1 MCFAKVFCHDSMDD
15 SSIDESKI
23 FKELRVKIHK
33 WAIAILLWGL
43 LFRATCAIYLNLG
56 FDETYYYLYT
66 QNLNW
71 SYFDHPPL
79 VAFTAGIGVW
89 LTGAVTPFTI
99 RIGGV
104 LLYTGTL
111 IFSYLA
117 SKRLFGERTAT
128 LTLAILTTIPIF
140 QIAFGILTLPDN
152 ALMFFWM
159 ACLWVAAVEF
169 FPLKDTQPYR
179 PTYRL
184 AIIGLLVGLA
194 FLGKYHGVLLGGGLV
209 LFCLLSRRHRAALFS
224 GWTLAAIALFAIAI
238 SPVLFWNSQHEWAS
252 FRFQSGR
259 VVPSQG
265 YNLER
270 LLVTILVA
278 LGYLFP
284 TFGVPLWWTSFRT
297 FGELWQSRNRK
308 IMNEGEAITL
318 DFLREKQL
326 LILCVSMPIF
336 FGFTFMGGFIQILP
350 SWHMPGFFGATLLLG
365 QRASQVQLKRP
376 LFIRNWLW
384 GSGAVILPLLLIGLL
399 HVHLGIAQKG
409 GDAAIAGGFWEAKDD
424 PSTQMIDIVQLRQAF
439 VDSQVNSPM
448 LKAELQKADFVFSNN
463 FFVAGQVGMAIEPL
477 GKKVTCF
484 DEDLRGFA
492 YWSKAQDFVGKT
504 ALYITSE
511 LFFKDERFPQP
522 LDKYKDYFQSLE
534 KIADVPIQR
543 GGQAVQIFFVYRA
556 SPMLKPY
563 PRPYG

>member
-1 MCFAKVFCHDSMDD
+1 M
-15 SSIDESKI
+15 KI
-23 FKELRVKIHK
+23 NK
-33 WAIAILLWGL
+33 WAIAILLWGF
-43 LFRATCAIYLNLG
+43 LFRATSAIYLNTG
-56 FDETYYYLYT
+56 FDEAYYYLYT

-79 VAFTAGIGVW
+79 VALTTGLGVW

-111 IFSYLA
+111 IFSYLT
-117 SKRLFGERTAT
+117 SKRLFGDRTAT
-128 LTLAILTTIPIF
+128 LTLGILTTIPIF

-152 ALMFFWM
+152 ALMFFWS
-159 ACLWVAAVEF
+159 ACLYVAAIEF
-169 FPLKDTQPYR
+169 FPSNDLYDDKPYK

-194 FLGKYHGVLLGGGLV
+194 FLGKYHGVILGGGLV
-209 LFCLLSRRHRAALFS
+209 LFCLLSSRHRRALLS
-224 GWTLAAIALFAIAI
+224 IWTLAAIALFAIAI
-238 SPVLFWNSQHEWAS
+238 SPVLFWNYQHEFAS

-259 VVPSQG
+259 AVPSQG
-265 YNLER
+265 YNFER
-270 LLVTILVA
+270 LLVTFLVA

-284 TFGVPLWWTSFRT
+284 TFGFPLWWTSFRT
-297 FGELWQSRNRK
+297 LGELLQSSNRK
-308 IMNEGEAITL
+308 LKGIQSEAPEQENLALEIL
-318 DFLREKQL
+318 HQKRL

-365 QRASQVQLKRP
+365 ERAALVQIKRP
-376 LFIRNWLW
+376 KFIRNWLW
-384 GSGAVILPLLLIGLL
+384 GSGMVILPLLLIGLL
-399 HVHLGIAQKG
+399 HVHLGLVQKG

-439 VDSQVNSPM
+439 VDSPK
-448 LKAELQKADFVFSNN
+448 LKEELQKADFVFSNS
-463 FFVAGQVGMAIEPL
+463 FFVAGQIGMAIEPL

-484 DEDLRGFA
+484 DSDLRGFA

-504 ALYITSE
+504 ALFISSE
-511 LFFKDERFPQP
+511 QFMKDERFPDP
-522 LDKYKDYFQSLE
+522 LVKYQDYFQSLA
-534 KIADVPIQR
+534 KITDIPIKR
-543 GGQAVQIFFVYRA
+543 GGQAVQIFPVYRA

>member
-1 MCFAKVFCHDSMDD
+1 
-15 SSIDESKI
+15 
-23 FKELRVKIHK
+23 VKIHK
-33 WAIAILLWGL
+33 WAIAILFWGFV
-43 LFRATCAIYLNLG
+43 FRVTSAFFLNTG
-56 FDETYYYLYT
+56 FDEAYYYLYT

-79 VAFTAGIGVW
+79 VALTTGIGVW

-111 IFSYLA
+111 LFSYLA
-117 SKRLFGERTAT
+117 SRKLFGDRTAT
-128 LTLAILTTIPIF
+128 LTLGILTTIPIF

-152 ALMFFWM
+152 ALMFFWT
-159 ACLWVAAVEF
+159 ACLYVAAVEF
-169 FPLKDTQPYR
+169 FPSEQSKFYK

-194 FLGKYHGVLLGGGLV
+194 FLGKYHGVLLGGGLI
-209 LFCLLSRRHRAALFS
+209 LFCLLSSRHRVALFS
-224 GWTLAAIALFAIAI
+224 PWTLVSVVLFAIAI
-238 SPVLFWNSQHEWAS
+238 SPVLFWNYQHDFAS
-252 FRFQSGR
+252 FRFQGNR
-259 VVPSQG
+259 AIPSQG

-284 TFGVPLWWTSFRT
+284 TFGIPIWWTSFRT
-297 FGELWQSRNRK
+297 VGGLWQDRNLA
-308 IMNEGEAITL
+308 IDGEETIAKSL
-318 DFLREKQL
+318 YRNKQL
-326 LILCVSMPIF
+326 LIICLSMPIF

-365 QRASQVQLKRP
+365 ERAAQIQLHRP
-376 LFIRNWLW
+376 KYIRNWLW
-384 GSGAVILPLLLIGLL
+384 GSGMVILPLLIVGLL
-399 HVHLGIAQKG
+399 HVHLGIVQKG
-409 GDAAIAGGFWEAKDD
+409 GDAAIAGGVWESKDD

-439 VDSQVNSPM
+439 VDSPM
-448 LKAELQKADFVFSNN
+448 LKAELEKADFVFSNS

-484 DEDLRGFA
+484 DDDLRGFA
-492 YWSKAQDFVGKT
+492 YWNKAEDFVGKT
-504 ALYITSE
+504 SIYITSE
-511 LFFKDERFPQP
+511 LFLKDDRYPQP
-522 LDKYKDYFQSLE
+522 LDKYKGYFQSLE
-534 KIADVPIQR
+534 KIADVPLKR
-543 GGQAVQIFFVYRA
+543 GGQTVQIFPVYRA

>member
-1 MCFAKVFCHDSMDD
+1 MDHDNIDD
-15 SSIDESKI
+15 YRRIYRES
-23 FKELRVKIHK
+23 RVKIHK
-33 WAIAILLWGL
+33 WAIAILVWGF

-56 FDETYYYLYT
+56 FDEAYYYLYS

-89 LTGAVTPFTI
+89 LTSAVTPFTI

-117 SKRLFGERTAT
+117 SKRLFGDRTAT

-159 ACLWVAAVEF
+159 ACLYVAAVEF
-169 FPLKDTQPYR
+169 FPPDETKQYR

-209 LFCLLSRRHRAALFS
+209 LFCLLSGRHRRALFS

-238 SPVLFWNSQHEWAS
+238 SPVLLWNYQHEWAS
-252 FRFQSGR
+252 FRFQTGR
-259 VVPSQG
+259 AIPSQG
-265 YNLER
+265 YNFER
-270 LLVTILVA
+270 LLVTILLA

-284 TFGVPLWWTSFRT
+284 TFGFPLWWTSFRT
-297 FGELWQSRNRK
+297 AGQLVQTAHRQLK
-308 IMNEGEAITL
+308 TKGDAIAIDL
-318 DFLREKQL
+318 IQEKQL

-336 FGFTFMGGFIQILP
+336 FTFTFMGGFIQILP

-365 QRASQVQLKRP
+365 ERAAQVQLKRP
-376 LFIRNWLW
+376 KFIRNWLW
-384 GSGAVILPLLLIGLL
+384 GSGVVILPLLLIGLL

-409 GDAAIAGGFWEAKDD
+409 GDVAIAGGFWEAKDD
-424 PSTQMIDIVQLRQAF
+424 PSTQMIDIEQLRQAF
-439 VDSQVNSPM
+439 VDSPI
-448 LKAELQKADFVFSNN
+448 LKTELQKADFVFSNN

-492 YWSKAQDFVGKT
+492 YWSNAQDFVGKT
-504 ALYITSE
+504 SLYITSE
-511 LFFKDERFPQP
+511 LFLKDERFPQP
-522 LDKYKDYFQSLE
+522 LDKYKGYFQALE
-534 KIADVPIQR
+534 KIADIPIKR
-543 GGQAVQIFFVYRA
+543 GGQAVQIFPVYRA
-556 SPMLKPY
+556 SQMLKPY

>member
-1 MCFAKVFCHDSMDD
+1 MKVD
-15 SSIDESKI
+15 
-23 FKELRVKIHK
+23 R

-43 LFRATCAIYLNLG
+43 LFRVICAIYLNVG

-66 QNLNW
+66 QNLNL

-79 VAFTAGIGVW
+79 VAFTAGLGVW

-99 RIGGV
+99 RLGGV

-111 IFSYLA
+111 FFTYLA
-117 SKRLFGERTAT
+117 SKKLFGDRAAT
-128 LTLAILTTIPIF
+128 LTLAILTTVPIF

-152 ALMFFWM
+152 ALMFFW
-159 ACLWVAAVEF
+159 AVCLWVATEEF
-169 FPLKDTQPYR
+169 FPNRPREYQ

-184 AIIGLLVGLA
+184 ALIGLLVGLA

-209 LFCLLSRRHRAALFS
+209 LFCMISKPHRATLFS
-224 GWTLAAIALFAIAI
+224 IWTLAAIALLLAVS
-238 SPVLFWNSQHEWAS
+238 SPVLIWNAQHEWAS

-259 VVPSQG
+259 AVPAQG
-265 YNLER
+265 YNFER
-270 LLVTILVA
+270 LLVTVLLA

-284 TFGVPLWWTSFRT
+284 TFGIPIWWTSFRT
-297 FGELWQSRNRK
+297 LGELLSIKNRQYQDEQ
-308 IMNEGEAITL
+308 IAIASEIL
-318 DFLREKQL
+318 NQKRL
-326 LILCVSMPIF
+326 LILCVSLPIF

-365 QRASQVQLKRP
+365 ERAATVQLKRP
-376 LFIRNWLW
+376 QFIRNWLW
-384 GSGAVILPLLLIGLL
+384 GSGIVILPLLMIGLL

-409 GDAAIAGGFWEAKDD
+409 GNAAIAGGFWEAKDD
-424 PSTQMIDIVQLRQAF
+424 PSTQMIDIEQLRQAF
-439 VDSQVNSPM
+439 IDSPL
-448 LKAELQKADFVFSNN
+448 LKEELAKSDFVFSNN

-492 YWSKAQDFVGKT
+492 YWSKAEDFVGKSS
-504 ALYITSE
+504 LYVTSE
-511 LFFKDERFPQP
+511 LFLKDDRYPQP
-522 LDKYKDYFQSLE
+522 LDKYQGYFQSLQ
-534 KIADVPIQR
+534 KIADIPIKR
-543 GGQAVQIFFVYRA
+543 GGQAVQIFPVYRA

>member
-1 MCFAKVFCHDSMDD
+1 
-15 SSIDESKI
+15 
-23 FKELRVKIHK
+23 VKIHK
-33 WAIAILLWGL
+33 WAIAILMWGF
-43 LFRATCAIYLNLG
+43 LFRATCAIYLNIG
-56 FDETYYYLYT
+56 FDESYYYLYT

-79 VAFTAGIGVW
+79 VALTAGIGVW

-111 IFSYLA
+111 IFSCLA
-117 SKRLFGERTAT
+117 SRRLFGDRTAT

-152 ALMFFWM
+152 ALMFFW
-159 ACLWVAAVEF
+159 AVCLWIAADEF
-169 FPLKDTQPYR
+169 FPSESAKSYR
-179 PTYRL
+179 STYGSTYTPTYRL
-184 AIIGLLVGLA
+184 ALIGLCVGLA
-194 FLGKYHGVLLGGGLV
+194 FLGKYHGVLLGGGLG
-209 LFCLLSRRHRAALFS
+209 LFCLLSQRHRGALFS
-224 GWTLAAIALFAIAI
+224 GWTLVAIALFAIAT
-238 SPVLFWNSQHEWAS
+238 SPVLFWNYQHEWAS
-252 FRFQSGR
+252 FRFQSAR
-259 VVPSQG
+259 VVPAQG
-265 YNLER
+265 YSLER

-284 TFGVPLWWTSFRT
+284 TFGIPLWWTSLRT
-297 FGELWQSRNRK
+297 FGELIKSASLKSANHK
-308 IMNEGEAITL
+308 IENQEESIAPNL
-318 DFLREKQL
+318 LQDLLREKQL

-365 QRASQVQLKRP
+365 QSASQVQLSRP
-376 LFIRNWLW
+376 KFIRNWLW
-384 GSGAVILPLLLIGLL
+384 GSGVVILPLLLIGLL
-399 HVHLGIAQKG
+399 HVHFGIAQKG
-409 GDAAIAGGFWEAKDD
+409 GDQAIAGGFWEVKDD
-424 PSTQMIDIVQLRQAF
+424 PSTQMIDIEQLRQAF
-439 VDSQVNSPM
+439 IDSPL
-448 LKAELQKADFVFSNN
+448 LKTELQKADFVFSNN

-504 ALYITSE
+504 SLYITSE
-511 LFFKDERFPQP
+511 LFLKDERFPQP
-522 LDKYKDYFQSLE
+522 LDKYTGYFQSLE
-534 KIADVPIQR
+534 KIADIPIKR
-543 GGQAVQIFFVYRA
+543 SGQAVQIFPVYRA

>member
-1 MCFAKVFCHDSMDD
+1 M
-15 SSIDESKI
+15 
-23 FKELRVKIHK
+23 KIHK
-33 WAIAILLWGL
+33 WAIAILLWGF
-43 LFRATCAIYLNLG
+43 LFRATSAIYLNTG
-56 FDETYYYLYT
+56 FDEAYYYLYT

-79 VAFTAGIGVW
+79 VALTTGIGVW

-99 RIGGV
+99 RIGSV

-117 SKRLFGERTAT
+117 SKKLFGERTAT

-152 ALMFFWM
+152 ALMFFWS
-159 ACLWVAAVEF
+159 ACLYVAATEF
-169 FPLKDTQPYR
+169 FPSGEIYDHKPYK

-209 LFCLLSRRHRAALFS
+209 LFCLISSRHRAALFS
-224 GWTLAAIALFAIAI
+224 GWTLAAIALFVIAT
-238 SPVLFWNSQHEWAS
+238 SPVLFWNSQHEFAS
-252 FRFQSGR
+252 FRFQSKR
-259 VVPSQG
+259 AVPSEG

-284 TFGVPLWWTSFRT
+284 TFGVPIWWTSFRDL
-297 FGELWQSRNRK
+297 GELLQFGNRK
-308 IMNEGEAITL
+308 LKGLPSEEPEEEVRALEIL
-318 DFLREKQL
+318 HQKRL

-365 QRASQVQLKRP
+365 ERAALVQIKRP
-376 LFIRNWLW
+376 KFIRNWLW
-384 GSGAVILPLLLIGLL
+384 GSGMVILPLLLIGLL

-439 VDSQVNSPM
+439 VDSPA
-448 LKAELQKADFVFSNN
+448 LKAELQKADFVFSNS

-504 ALYITSE
+504 SLYITSE
-511 LFFKDERFPQP
+511 QFMKDERFPDP
-522 LDKYKDYFQSLE
+522 LDKYKGYFQSLE
-534 KIADVPIQR
+534 KIADIPIKR
-543 GGQAVQIFFVYRA
+543 GGQAVQIFPVYRA

>member
-1 MCFAKVFCHDSMDD
+1 
-15 SSIDESKI
+15 
-23 FKELRVKIHK
+23 VKIHK
-33 WAIAILLWGL
+33 WAIAILLWGF
-43 LFRATCAIYLNLG
+43 LFRAICATYLNIG
-56 FDETYYYLYT
+56 FDEAYYYLYT
-66 QNLNW
+66 QNLNL

-89 LTGAVTPFTI
+89 ITGAVTPFTL

-117 SKRLFGERTAT
+117 SRKLFGERTAT
-128 LTLAILTTIPIF
+128 LTLAILTTIPVF

-152 ALMFFWM
+152 ALMFFWA
-159 ACLWVAAVEF
+159 ACLWVAAEEF
-169 FPLKDTQPYR
+169 FPSDQNDKYQ

-184 AIIGLLVGLA
+184 ALIGLCVGLA
-194 FLGKYHGVLLGGGLV
+194 FLGKYHGALLGGGLV
-209 LFCLLSRRHRAALFS
+209 LFCLLSRRHRSALFS
-224 GWTLAAIALFAIAI
+224 VWTLAAIAIFAIAI
-238 SPVLFWNSQHEWAS
+238 SPVMLWNSQHEWAS
-252 FRFQSGR
+252 FRFQSAR
-259 VVPSQG
+259 AVPSQG

-270 LLVTILVA
+270 LLVTILLA
-278 LGYLFP
+278 LLYLFP

-297 FGELWQSRNRK
+297 LAGLLQAKNRQNKQQNQENAIAENLAEDLLRN
-308 IMNEGEAITL
+308 
-318 DFLREKQL
+318 KQL

-365 QRASQVQLKRP
+365 ERAAQVQLQRP
-376 LFIRNWLW
+376 KFIRNWLW
-384 GSGAVILPLLLIGLL
+384 GSGVVILPLLLIGLL

-409 GDAAIAGGFWEAKDD
+409 GDHAIAGGFWEAKDD
-424 PSTQMIDIVQLRQAF
+424 PSTQMIDIEQLRQAF
-439 VDSQVNSPM
+439 VDSPM
-448 LKAELQKADFVFSNN
+448 LKAELQNADFIFSNN
-463 FFVAGQVGMAIEPL
+463 FFMAGQIGMAIEPL
-477 GKKVTCF
+477 GKKITCF

-504 ALYITSE
+504 SLYITSE
-511 LFFKDERFPQP
+511 QFIKDERFSQP
-522 LDKYKDYFQSLE
+522 LDKYKGYFQSLE
-534 KIADVPIQR
+534 KIADIPIKR
-543 GGQAVQIFFVYRA
+543 GGQVVQIFPVYRA

>member
-1 MCFAKVFCHDSMDD
+1 
-15 SSIDESKI
+15 
-23 FKELRVKIHK
+23 VKIHK
-33 WAIAILLWGL
+33 WAIAILLWGF
-43 LFRATCAIYLNLG
+43 LFRATSAIYLNTG
-56 FDETYYYLYT
+56 FDEAYYYLYT

-79 VAFTAGIGVW
+79 VALTTGKGVW

-99 RIGGV
+99 RIGSV

-117 SKRLFGERTAT
+117 SKKLFGERTAT

-152 ALMFFWM
+152 ALMFFWS
-159 ACLWVAAVEF
+159 ACLYVAATEF
-169 FPLKDTQPYR
+169 FPSGEIYDHKPYK

-209 LFCLLSRRHRAALFS
+209 LFCLISSRHRAALFS
-224 GWTLAAIALFAIAI
+224 GWTLAAIALFAIAT
-238 SPVLFWNSQHEWAS
+238 SPVLFWNSQHEFAS
-252 FRFQSGR
+252 FRFQSKR
-259 VVPSQG
+259 ALPSEG

-284 TFGVPLWWTSFRT
+284 TFGVPIWWTSFRDL
-297 FGELWQSRNRK
+297 GELLQFGNRK
-308 IMNEGEAITL
+308 LKGISSEESEEEVRALEIL
-318 DFLREKQL
+318 HQKRL

-365 QRASQVQLKRP
+365 ERAALVQIKRP
-376 LFIRNWLW
+376 KFIRNWLW
-384 GSGAVILPLLLIGLL
+384 GSGMVILPLLLIGLL

-424 PSTQMIDIVQLRQAF
+424 PSTQMIDIEQLRQAF
-439 VDSQVNSPM
+439 VDSPA
-448 LKAELQKADFVFSNN
+448 LKVELQKADFVFSNS

-504 ALYITSE
+504 SLYITSE
-511 LFFKDERFPQP
+511 QFMKDDRFPEP
-522 LDKYKDYFQSLE
+522 LDKYKGYFQSLE
-534 KIADVPIQR
+534 KIADIPIKR
-543 GGQAVQIFFVYRA
+543 GGQAVQIFPVYRA

>member
-1 MCFAKVFCHDSMDD
+1 M
-15 SSIDESKI
+15 KI
-23 FKELRVKIHK
+23 QK
-33 WAIAILLWGL
+33 WAIAILLWGF
-43 LFRATCAIYLNLG
+43 LFRAICAIYLNVG
-56 FDETYYYLYT
+56 FDEAYYYLYT
-66 QNLNW
+66 QNLNL

-79 VAFTAGIGVW
+79 VAFTAGLGVW

-117 SKRLFGERTAT
+117 SRKLFGDRTAT

-152 ALMFFWM
+152 ALMFFWS
-159 ACLWVAAVEF
+159 ACLWVAATEF
-169 FPLKDTQPYR
+169 FPSDQTRDYK
-179 PTYRL
+179 PTYRIAL
-184 AIIGLLVGLA
+184 IGLLVGFA
-194 FLGKYHGVLLGGGLV
+194 FLGKYHGVLLGGGLG
-209 LFCLLSRRHRAALFS
+209 LFCLLSRRHRVALFS
-224 GWTLAAIALFAIAI
+224 GWTLAAIALLII
-238 SPVLFWNSQHEWAS
+238 TSSPVLLWNAQHEWAS

-259 VVPSQG
+259 AVPSQG

-270 LLVTILVA
+270 LLVTILLA

-284 TFGVPLWWTSFRT
+284 SFGIPLWWTSFRMIAQLAN
-297 FGELWQSRNRK
+297 GKSDLSIENEQELTISDS
-308 IMNEGEAITL
+308 L
-318 DFLREKQL
+318 LRSKKL
-326 LILCVSMPIF
+326 LILCVSAPIF

-365 QRASQVQLKRP
+365 ESAAKVQLKRP
-376 LFIRNWLW
+376 KFIRNWLW
-384 GSGAVILPLLLIGLL
+384 GSGIVILPLLLIGLL
-399 HVHLGIAQKG
+399 HVHLGIVQKG
-409 GDAAIAGGFWEAKDD
+409 SDNAIAGGFWEAKDD
-424 PSTQMIDIVQLRQAF
+424 PSTQMVDLVQLRQAF
-439 VDSQVNSPM
+439 IDDPM
-448 LKAELQKADFVFSNN
+448 LKAELAKADFVFSNN

-492 YWSKAQDFVGKT
+492 YWSKAEDFVGKS

-511 LFFKDERFPQP
+511 LFLKDERYPQP
-522 LDKYKDYFQSLE
+522 LDKYKGYFQSLE
-534 KIADVPIQR
+534 KIADIPIKR
-543 GGQAVQIFFVYRA
+543 GGQAVQIFPVYRA

>member
-1 MCFAKVFCHDSMDD
+1 MAISKE
-15 SSIDESKI
+15 SS
-23 FKELRVKIHK
+23 VKIHLK
-33 WAIAILLWGL
+33 IHNWAIAILLWGF
-43 LFRATCAIYLNLG
+43 LFRATCAVYLNTG
-56 FDETYYYLYT
+56 FDESYYYLYT

-89 LTGAVTPFTI
+89 LTGAVTPFTM

-111 IFSYLA
+111 IFAYLA
-117 SKRLFGERTAT
+117 SKRLFGDRTAT

-159 ACLWVAAVEF
+159 ACLYVAAAEF
-169 FPLKDTQPYR
+169 FPPDQIKPDQIQPYQ

-184 AIIGLLVGLA
+184 GLIGLCVGLA

-209 LFCLLSRRHRAALFS
+209 LFCLLSDRHRIALFS
-224 GWTLAAIALFAIAI
+224 SWTLVAIALFAIAT
-238 SPVLFWNSQHEWAS
+238 SPVLIWNAQHEFAS
-252 FRFQSGR
+252 FRFQSAR
-259 VVPSQG
+259 VVPSHG

-270 LLVTILVA
+270 LLVTILLA

-284 TFGVPLWWTSFRT
+284 TFGFPLWWTSFRT
-297 FGELWQSRNRK
+297 FGDLWRSAQQKSAHQK
-308 IMNEGEAITL
+308 IENEESAIANNL
-318 DFLREKQL
+318 LREKQL

-350 SWHMPGFFGATLLLG
+350 SWHMPGFFGAALLLG
-365 QRASQVQLKRP
+365 ERTAQVQLKRP
-376 LFIRNWLW
+376 KFIRNWIW
-384 GSGAVILPLLLIGLL
+384 GSGVVILPLLLIGLL

-409 GDAAIAGGFWEAKDD
+409 GDTAIAGGFWEAKDD
-424 PSTQMIDIVQLRQAF
+424 PSTQMIDIEQLRQAF
-439 VDSQVNSPM
+439 VDSPI

-463 FFVAGQVGMAIEPL
+463 FFVSGQVGMAIEPL

-504 ALYITSE
+504 SLYITSE
-511 LFFKDERFPQP
+511 LFLKDERFPQP
-522 LDKYKDYFQSLE
+522 LDKYKGYFQTLE
-534 KIADVPIQR
+534 KIADIPIKR
-543 GGQAVQIFFVYRA
+543 GGQAVQIFPVYRA

>member
-1 MCFAKVFCHDSMDD
+1 M
-15 SSIDESKI
+15 
-23 FKELRVKIHK
+23 KIHK
-33 WAIAILLWGL
+33 WAIAILLWGF
-43 LFRATCAIYLNLG
+43 LFRAVCAIYLNIG
-56 FDETYYYLYT
+56 FDEAYYYLYT
-66 QNLNW
+66 QNLNL

-79 VAFTAGIGVW
+79 VAFTAGIGIW
-89 LTGAVTPFTI
+89 LTGAVTPLTL

-117 SKRLFGERTAT
+117 SRKLFGDRTAT

-152 ALMFFWM
+152 ALMFFWA
-159 ACLWVAAVEF
+159 ACLWVAATEF
-169 FPLKDTQPYR
+169 FPPDQVANQVHDYK

-209 LFCLLSRRHRAALFS
+209 LFCLFSRRHRVALFS
-224 GWTLAAIALFAIAI
+224 GWTLVAIALFAITI
-238 SPVLFWNSQHEWAS
+238 SPVLIWNYQHEFAS

-259 VVPSQG
+259 AVPSQG

-270 LLVTILVA
+270 LLVTVLLA

-284 TFGVPLWWTSFRT
+284 TFGFPLWWTSFRT
-297 FGELWQSRNRK
+297 LGELVQVATKQDKTDENSH
-308 IMNEGEAITL
+308 ELAIA
-318 DFLREKQL
+318 DDILRTKRL
-326 LILCVSMPIF
+326 LILCVSAPIF

-365 QRASQVQLKRP
+365 ERAAQVQLKRP
-376 LFIRNWLW
+376 QFIRNWLW
-384 GSGAVILPLLLIGLL
+384 GSGVVILPLLLIGLL

-424 PSTQMIDIVQLRQAF
+424 PSTQMIDIEQLRQAF
-439 VDSQVNSPM
+439 VDSPM
-448 LKAELQKADFVFSNN
+448 LKAELAKSDFVFSNN

-492 YWSKAQDFVGKT
+492 YWSKAEDFVGKT
-504 ALYITSE
+504 SLYITSE
-511 LFFKDERFPQP
+511 QFLKDERFPQP
-522 LDKYKDYFQSLE
+522 LDKYAGYFQSLE
-534 KIADVPIQR
+534 KIADIPIKR
-543 GGQAVQIFFVYRA
+543 GGQAVQIFPVYRA
-556 SPMLKPY
+556 SPMLKTY

>member
-1 MCFAKVFCHDSMDD
+1 M
-15 SSIDESKI
+15 
-23 FKELRVKIHK
+23 KIHK
-33 WAIAILLWGL
+33 WAIAILLWGF
-43 LFRATCAIYLNLG
+43 LFRAVCAIYLNIG
-56 FDETYYYLYT
+56 FDEAYYYLYT
-66 QNLNW
+66 QNLNL

-79 VAFTAGIGVW
+79 VAFTAGIGIW
-89 LTGAVTPFTI
+89 LTGAVTPFTL

-111 IFSYLA
+111 IFSYLT

-152 ALMFFWM
+152 ALMFFWS
-159 ACLWVAAVEF
+159 ACLYAATEEF
-169 FPLKDTQPYR
+169 FPPDETKPYR

-184 AIIGLLVGLA
+184 AIVGLCVGLA

-209 LFCLLSRRHRAALFS
+209 LFCLLSRRHRSALFS
-224 GWTLAAIALFAIAI
+224 IWTLAAIALFAIAI

-252 FRFQSGR
+252 FRFQSSR
-259 VVPSQG
+259 AVPSQG

-284 TFGVPLWWTSFRT
+284 TFGIPLWWTSFRT
-297 FGELWQSRNRK
+297 FGELVQAAKKNNKSDLDTTA
-308 IMNEGEAITL
+308 IDLLNEK
-318 DFLREKQL
+318 RL
-326 LILCVSMPIF
+326 LILCLSMPIF

-365 QRASQVQLKRP
+365 ERAAQVQLQRP
-376 LFIRNWLW
+376 KFIRNWLW
-384 GSGAVILPLLLIGLL
+384 GSGVVILPLLLIGLL

-424 PSTQMIDIVQLRQAF
+424 PSTQMIDIEQLRQAF
-439 VDSQVNSPM
+439 VDSPM
-448 LKAELQKADFVFSNN
+448 LKAELQKADFVFSNS

-504 ALYITSE
+504 SLYITSE
-511 LFFKDERFPQP
+511 LFLKDERFPQP
-522 LDKYKDYFQSLE
+522 LDKYKGYFQSLE
-534 KIADVPIQR
+534 KIADVPIKR
-543 GGQAVQIFFVYRA
+543 GGQAVQIFPVYRA
-556 SPMLKPY
+556 SPMLKPF

>member
-1 MCFAKVFCHDSMDD
+1 
-15 SSIDESKI
+15 
-23 FKELRVKIHK
+23 VKIHK
-33 WAIAILLWGL
+33 WAIAILLWGF
-43 LFRATCAIYLNLG
+43 LFRAICATYLNIG
-56 FDETYYYLYT
+56 FDEAYYYLYT
-66 QNLNW
+66 QNLNL

-89 LTGAVTPFTI
+89 ITGAVTPFTL

-117 SKRLFGERTAT
+117 SRKLFGERTAT
-128 LTLAILTTIPIF
+128 LTLAILTTIPVF

-152 ALMFFWM
+152 ALMFFWA
-159 ACLWVAAVEF
+159 ACLWVAAEEF
-169 FPLKDTQPYR
+169 FPSDQNDKYQ

-184 AIIGLLVGLA
+184 ALIGLCVGLA
-194 FLGKYHGVLLGGGLV
+194 FLGKYHGALLGGGLV
-209 LFCLLSRRHRAALFS
+209 LFCLLSRRHRSALFS
-224 GWTLAAIALFAIAI
+224 VWTLAAIAIFAIAI
-238 SPVLFWNSQHEWAS
+238 SPVMLWNSQHEWAS
-252 FRFQSGR
+252 FRFQSAR
-259 VVPSQG
+259 AVPSQG

-270 LLVTILVA
+270 LLVTILLA
-278 LGYLFP
+278 LLYLFP

-297 FGELWQSRNRK
+297 LGRLLQAKNRQNKQQNQENAIAENLAEDLLRN
-308 IMNEGEAITL
+308 
-318 DFLREKQL
+318 KQL

-365 QRASQVQLKRP
+365 ERAAQVQLQRP
-376 LFIRNWLW
+376 KFIRNWLW
-384 GSGAVILPLLLIGLL
+384 GSGVVILPLLLIGLL

-409 GDAAIAGGFWEAKDD
+409 GDHAIAGGFWEAKDD
-424 PSTQMIDIVQLRQAF
+424 PSTQMIDIEQLRQAF
-439 VDSQVNSPM
+439 VDSPM
-448 LKAELQKADFVFSNN
+448 LKAELQNADFIFSNN
-463 FFVAGQVGMAIEPL
+463 FFMAGQIGMAIEPL
-477 GKKVTCF
+477 GKKITCF

-504 ALYITSE
+504 SLYITSE
-511 LFFKDERFPQP
+511 QFIKDERFSQP
-522 LDKYKDYFQSLE
+522 LDKYKGYFQSLE
-534 KIADVPIQR
+534 KIADIPIKR
-543 GGQAVQIFFVYRA
+543 GGQVVQIFPVYRA

>member
-1 MCFAKVFCHDSMDD
+1 M
-15 SSIDESKI
+15 
-23 FKELRVKIHK
+23 KIHK
-33 WAIAILLWGL
+33 WAIAILLWGF
-43 LFRATCAIYLNLG
+43 LFRAVCAIYLNIG
-56 FDETYYYLYT
+56 FDEAYYYLYT
-66 QNLNW
+66 QNLNL

-79 VAFTAGIGVW
+79 VALTAGIGLW
-89 LTGAVTPFTI
+89 LSGVVTPFTL
-99 RIGGV
+99 RIGGI

-117 SKRLFGERTAT
+117 SKKLFGERTAT

-152 ALMFFWM
+152 PLMFFWA
-159 ACLWVAAVEF
+159 ACLWVAAEEF
-169 FPLKDTQPYR
+169 FPSEHSDRYQ

-184 AIIGLLVGLA
+184 AIIGLCVGLA
-194 FLGKYHGVLLGGGLV
+194 FLGKYHGLLLGGGLV
-209 LFCLLSRRHRAALFS
+209 LFCLLSPRHRGALFS
-224 GWTLAAIALFAIAI
+224 KWTLAAIALFAIAI
-238 SPVLFWNSQHEWAS
+238 SPVLIWNSQHEWAS
-252 FRFQSGR
+252 FRFQSR
-259 VVPSQG
+259 RAVPTQG

-270 LLVTILVA
+270 LLVTILLA

-284 TFGVPLWWTSFRT
+284 SFGIPLWWTSFRT
-297 FGELWQSRNRK
+297 AGELLMGSISPNKKDGDAIGIDSGIDSGINATAIKDVTKDVTKESTESTIAEDLLRK
-308 IMNEGEAITL
+308 K
-318 DFLREKQL
+318 RL

-365 QRASQVQLKRP
+365 ERAAQVQLKRP
-376 LFIRNWLW
+376 QFIRNWLW
-384 GSGAVILPLLLIGLL
+384 GSGMAILPLLLVGLL
-399 HVHLGIAQKG
+399 HVHWGIVQKG

-424 PSTQMIDIVQLRQAF
+424 PSTQMIDIEQLRQAF
-439 VDSQVNSPM
+439 VNSP

-492 YWSKAQDFVGKT
+492 YWSKAEDFVGKT
-504 ALYITSE
+504 SLYITSE
-511 LFFKDERFPQP
+511 LFIKDEKFPQP

-534 KIADVPIQR
+534 KIADIPIKR
-543 GGQAVQIFFVYRA
+543 GGQAVQIFPVYRA